1 MGLRDALQKSVASCA
16 PKQMQ
21 RATFT
26 ENIVTS
32 TATTAQQN
40 PANPHEIRVLS
51 ATGTATPT
59 QQGQKH
65 SATQAET
72 REKLRVAFAT
82 PRNTQLLSL
91 TAHRLAKEVIAAAMR
106 RCDQFND
113 SDQAR
118 ADMRQQLMELS
129 PAMQADLLDHF
140 NGKPVNFD

>member
-1 MGLRDALQKSVASCA
+1 MGLRDALMKSVASCA
-16 PKQMQ
+16 PQQTQ

-26 ENIVTS
+26 ENI
-32 TATTAQQN
+32 ATGDATEAQQN
-40 PANPHEIRVLS
+40 TANPHEIRVLS
-51 ATGTATPT
+51 ATGTATPA

-72 REKLRVAFAT
+72 GEKLRVAFTT
-82 PRNTQLLSL
+82 PRNSQLLSL

-113 SDQAR
+113 NDQAR
-118 ADMRQQLMELS
+118 ADMRQQVMQLT

-140 NGKPVNFD
+140 NGKPVHFD